1 MQYVRIYADE
11 LKAQG
16 KVVEIFDLDYGTLT
30 KQASDKWIRLKS
42 DYAPNWIPD
51 DIARKTELFIE
62 NETWIKNAVNE
73 GYEIR
78 NLGNPANDQNFSVFF
93 DMEIK
98 SVGW

>member
-16 KVVEIFDLDYGTLT
+16 KNVEIFDVDYGTLST
-30 KQASDKWIRLKS
+30 NARDKWNRLKS

-51 DIARKTELFIE
+51 DIAKKTDIFIE
-62 NETWIKNAVNE
+62 NENWIKKAVSE

-78 NLGNPANDQNFSVFF
+78 NLGNPANDTNFSVFF
-93 DMEIK
+93 DMELN
-98 SVGW
+98 SVIW